1 MAKNMVTRTFTT
13 TDVECMVVGVE
24 TGEVGTTKISLSG
37 NFIEEDGTLSK
48 SLTRKAAKQIEASG
62 DFKMVKIIHAEVNE
76 QLYGIDE
83 NEFLAI
89 AKKLPPRGTKTSN

>member
-1 MAKNMVTRTFTT
+1 MAKNMVTRTFIT

-24 TGEVGTTKISLSG
+24 TGEVGTTKVSLSG
-37 NFIEEDGTLSK
+37 NFIEEDGSISK
-48 SLTRKAAKQIEASG
+48 SLPRKAAKLIESTG

-76 QLYGIDE
+76 QLYGLDE

-89 AKKLPPRGTKTSN
+89 AKKLPPRGTKVTD